1 MSCNKSKEVC
11 NSLISAV
18 FTSPS
23 AIFCT
28 SAKSAV
34 SSCSVGNNILLL
46 FAANV
51 GCTVVQPIKAVA
63 KSAVKKR
70 DIFISYLYFFI
81 VRLFVLLTNRQAL
94 YVIFLLHQ

>member
-11 NSLISAV
+11 NSLISAI
-18 FTSPS
+18 FISPS
-23 AIFCT
+23 AIFFA

-51 GCTVVQPIKAVA
+51 GCAVAQPIKAVA

-70 DIFISYLYFFI
+70 DVFISYLYFL
-81 VRLFVLLTNRQAL
+81 LFVYL
-94 YVIFLLHQ
+94 FC

>member
-18 FTSPS
+18 FVSPS

-51 GCTVVQPIKAVA
+51 GCTVAQPIKAVA

-70 DIFISYLYFFI
+70 DVFISYLYFL
-81 VRLFVLLTNRQAL
+81 LFVYL
-94 YVIFLLHQ
+94 FG